1 METSFGNTLN
11 TLRKQRQLTVHEL
24 AKLAGVHQSLISGLN
39 TDSRVI
45 GEFNARKIG
54 KALQLDGDELESFIY
69 MAINNC
75 SEKVLDEY
83 QGYPAE
89 VLNLIADR
97 LATAGI
103 VPACIRMCVRKPESS
118 DADAALYLDNGTAAL
133 INVEVAYR

>member
-1 METSFGNTLN
+1 
-11 TLRKQRQLTVHEL
+11 
-24 AKLAGVHQSLISGLN
+24 
-39 TDSRVI
+39 VI

-75 SEKVLDEY
+75 SEKVLNEY

-103 VPACIRMCVRKPESS
+103 VPGSIRTCVRKAT
-118 DADAALYLDNGTAAL
+118 DADAALYLDDGKAAL